1 MSSGG
6 SDSES
11 ISECELRQ
19 LQNQI
24 KNLFVAATIMNPS
37 IHRKKLIKWK
47 KRMESVSEK
56 EGSKEDETRLGN
68 NMV

>member
-47 KRMESVSEK
+47 SCCGICTLLCLTSRHSDKC
-56 EGSKEDETRLGN
+56 
-68 NMV
+68 